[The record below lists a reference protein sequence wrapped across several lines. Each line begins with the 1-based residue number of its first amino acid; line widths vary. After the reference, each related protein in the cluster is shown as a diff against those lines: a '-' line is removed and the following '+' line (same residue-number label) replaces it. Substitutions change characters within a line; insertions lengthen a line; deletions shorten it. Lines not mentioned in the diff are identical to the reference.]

1 MVEYL
6 PFKQRVLGSSPSR
19 PKEKTRRESGFFFG
33 LILRHKRGIL
43 AAYENTSQQNI
54 FQENSE
60 GI

>member
-1 MVEYL
+1 
-6 PFKQRVLGSSPSR
+6 
-19 PKEKTRRESGFFFG
+19 